1 MLQLKERWV
10 ECTTYTR
17 CSQKFEVPQS
27 AVPPIMAPSM
37 RRPVLL
43 NTEHKKKSIVLE
55 SLKQKY
61 TGDPALLHDIISKE
75 GVDVSSLN
83 LMSGECVKD
92 ICKKCNIPTSQKS
105 LVIFALLTISNRLI
119 HQVLLL

>member
-61 TGDPALLHDIISKE
+61 TGLFFSNIYL
-75 GVDVSSLN
+75 
-83 LMSGECVKD
+83 
-92 ICKKCNIPTSQKS
+92 ICYS
-105 LVIFALLTISNRLI
+105 LVMNGNTTVKAS
-119 HQVLLL
+119 VPMS